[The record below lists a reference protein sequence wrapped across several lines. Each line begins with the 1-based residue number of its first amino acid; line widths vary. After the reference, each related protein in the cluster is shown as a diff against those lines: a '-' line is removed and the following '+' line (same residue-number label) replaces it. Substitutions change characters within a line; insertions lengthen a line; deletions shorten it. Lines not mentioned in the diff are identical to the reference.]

1 MNHLWTPNVYFSP
14 APPVPKLCFVCM
26 QCMFV
31 AMGTNAHAYMETRGG
46 HHMSSVTFHSILLR
60 KGTYLAEPRAR
71 LAASK
76 PTGPPVSAVLVL
88 EVPELIP
95 SFVCTGLC
103 VCAAEALDPLS
114 YRSSS
119 YSSPFSFQRSY
130 CYLSQ
135 LILRARNPKQC

>member
-1 MNHLWTPNVYFSP
+1 MNPNVYFSP

-26 QCMFV
+26 QCMFM
-31 AMGTNAHAYMETRGG
+31 AIGTNAHAYMETRGG
-46 HHMSSVTFHSILLR
+46 HHMSFSVTFHSILLR

-76 PTGPPVSAVLVL
+76 PTVLLFLLATVLVL

-95 SFVCTGLC
+95 SFVCIGLC

-114 YRSSS
+114 HLPSS

-135 LILRARNPKQC
+135 LIIRARNPKQG